1 MARGVAASVL
11 ASCLFAVMF
20 WYVTVMQ
27 PLTGA
32 EVFGWRMLFN
42 APCITL
48 LLVLNREWGLVRGL
62 LGRIRRQPALAAGVV
77 VCACFVGV
85 QLWLFVWAPLNGHA
99 LDVALGFLLLPL
111 GLILVGR
118 LAFGERLTPAQGG
131 AALLA
136 VVGVANEVVR
146 VGSVSWVTG
155 FVAIG
160 YPTYFALRRRLQTN
174 HQGGMWME
182 MHLVVPF
189 AVLLIVTG
197 PNSLG
202 ALADRPALML
212 LIPGLGLISAVGLS
226 GYYLAS
232 HRLPFGLFG
241 LMGYLEPV
249 LLVSVA
255 LLLGERIEPGQRL
268 TYLAISLALVVLF
281 VEGLRRLGA
290 SGRTGIWRRGARSL
304 TPDRPSGL
312 DA

>member
-20 WYVTVMQ
+20 WYVTLMD
-27 PLTGA
+27 PLTGS
-32 EVFGWRMLFN
+32 EIFGWRMVFN

-62 LGRIRRQPALAAGVV
+62 IGRMRRQPALVAGVV
-77 VCACFVGV
+77 ACACFVGL
-85 QLWLFVWAPLNGHA
+85 QFWLFLWAPLNGHA

-118 LAFGERLTPAQGG
+118 VSFGERLTPAQIG

-136 VVGVANEVVR
+136 ATGVANEIVR
-146 VGSVSWVTG
+146 VGSISWVAA
-155 FVAIG
+155 VIAVG
-160 YPTYFALRRRLQTN
+160 YPTYFALRRRLGTN
-174 HQGGMWME
+174 HQGGMWVE

-189 AVLLIVTG
+189 AVLLIALG
-197 PNSLG
+197 PNSVG
-202 ALADRPALML
+202 AVVDRPALL
-212 LIPGLGLISAVGLS
+212 VLIPGLGLISAVALS

-232 HRLPFGLFG
+232 HLLKFGLFG

-255 LLLGERIEPGQRL
+255 LLLGERIEPDQWL
-268 TYLAISLALVVLF
+268 TYLPIFLALVVLF
-281 VEGLRRLGA
+281 GDGVRTLGLWRSLLRRREPTA
-290 SGRTGIWRRGARSL
+290 SVDRVQGRS
-304 TPDRPSGL
+304 
-312 DA
+312 